1 MRTTCQQ
8 QLLLNSVSC
17 LPVRRERYE

>member
-1 MRTTCQQ
+1 MHTTCQQ
-8 QLLLNSVSC
+8 QLLLNSLLY